1 MANTFSC
8 IRLTR
13 KNNVAV
19 VRFVDDKV
27 MNADRIAKLGQ
38 ELLSLA
44 DKEGPSRILVNLG
57 NVRFLSSSA
66 INKLI
71 VLDQRLEAGGGELK
85 LSNLNPE
92 VEEVFNITQLDS
104 VFDICADEDEAI
116 ESFS

>member
-1 MANTFSC
+1 
-8 IRLTR
+8 
-13 KNNVAV
+13 
-19 VRFVDDKV
+19 
-27 MNADRIAKLGQ
+27 MNADRIALLGQ

-44 DKEGPSRILVNLG
+44 EKDGPGRILVNLG

-71 VLDQRLEAGGGELK
+71 VLDQRLAAGGGELK

-104 VFDICADEDEAI
+104 VFDICASEDEAI
-116 ESFS
+116 KAFG